1 MSVAPL
7 ALDDTPNRYSVAFID
22 PLNNWNSVEAIVED
36 FADQKNRGKIIE
48 KSVSLEGTTSQNQA
62 LRLARFYRD
71 YNSICFKTISF
82 KTGQQAMHLE
92 PGDVIEFSF
101 HNVFKDEP
109 FRITEIKENNDGT
122 FEILWKGT

>member
-1 MSVAPL
+1 MFV
-7 ALDDTPNRYSVAFID
+7 TNRYTVSFID

-71 YNSICFKTISF
+71 YNSICFKS
-82 KTGQQAMHLE
+82 Q
-92 PGDVIEFSF
+92 FSSRLSSSSNIAICVAPRF
-101 HNVFKDEP
+101 IASSNSLFLAFAIPRCGSTK
-109 FRITEIKENNDGT
+109 
-122 FEILWKGT
+122 